1 MATLSGCQ
9 PSASP
14 SNTRPNIILV
24 MADDLGW
31 GDVGFNGAR
40 RVQTP
45 NLDALA
51 ERGIVFERFYAAS
64 AVCSP
69 TRASVL
75 TGRHPYRLGIP
86 TANAGHLREGE
97 ITLAEL
103 LRDAGYATGH
113 FGKWHL
119 GTLTTTIRDS
129 NRGRPGHSAH
139 FSVPTQH
146 GFDVYFSTEAKVPTH
161 DPMLEPVEFDTLKGE
176 SLRFGWASVARGQE
190 TTAYG
195 THYWEGPNTPSTVN
209 LDGDD
214 SRVIMDR
221 VLNFIDRV
229 HQNAQPFLAVVWLHS
244 PHIPVVA
251 SEAHRAAYAGFS
263 HEEQLYFG
271 AISALDEQIGR
282 LWSYLEDLEVEDGTM
297 LWFASDNGPERRTP
311 GSAGPFRERKRSLYE
326 GGVRV
331 PAFVVWPAGIE
342 AGERI
347 TTPAVTSDY
356 VPTILDALDLDYP
369 DDRPLDGV
377 SLMEIIAGLRTER
390 GRPIGFQIH
399 DKLSWVDD
407 TYKLISV
414 DQGRSFE
421 LYNLVNDPEERNDLR
436 ASQPER
442 AASMKAALLDWV
454 ASCAESERRF
464 AED

>member
-9 PSASP
+9 PSIFP

-86 TANAGHLREGE
+86 TVNAGHLREDE

-103 LRDAGYATGH
+103 LRDAGYTTGH

-119 GTLTTTIRDS
+119 GTLTTNIRDS

-161 DPMLEPVEFDTLKGE
+161 DPMLKPVEFDTLKGE
-176 SLRFGWASVARGQE
+176 SLRFGWASIARGQE

-195 THYWEGPNTPSTVN
+195 THYWEGPNAPSTVN
-209 LDGDD
+209 LEGDD

-229 HQNAQPFLAVVWLHS
+229 HQNAQPFFAVVWPHSLHTGWR
-244 PHIPVVA
+244 
-251 SEAHRAAYAGFS
+251 RAP
-263 HEEQLYFG
+263 
-271 AISALDEQIGR
+271 R
-282 LWSYLEDLEVEDGTM
+282 
-297 LWFASDNGPERRTP
+297 ASDGLQKTNRW
-311 GSAGPFRERKRSLYE
+311 SLPFVFWS
-326 GGVRV
+326 
-331 PAFVVWPAGIE
+331 
-342 AGERI
+342 
-347 TTPAVTSDY
+347 
-356 VPTILDALDLDYP
+356 
-369 DDRPLDGV
+369 
-377 SLMEIIAGLRTER
+377 R
-390 GRPIGFQIH
+390 GR
-399 DKLSWVDD
+399 
-407 TYKLISV
+407 
-414 DQGRSFE
+414 R
-421 LYNLVNDPEERNDLR
+421 
-436 ASQPER
+436 
-442 AASMKAALLDWV
+442 
-454 ASCAESERRF
+454 ESS
-464 AED
+464 